1 MSSPRTGD
9 ERRFG
14 EEGARLSYGSYL
26 RLPQLLDQQVP
37 ASGDPQPAEA
47 SGARHELPQPSGEAG
62 GGTPPADGPGPAAE
76 ASRDPGATAG
86 TGEPVPR
93 PAHDELLFITIHQV
107 YELWFQQ
114 LLHELGDARDRMLAG
129 EDYLPRL
136 RLQRAHAVERVLVE
150 QVDVLET
157 MTPQDFLAFRALLA
171 PASGFQ
177 SVQFREIEFLS
188 GAKDEKYLRRL
199 AHASE
204 TERARLARRLAE
216 PTLWDGYVLLLG
228 KAGFDVTTEESRRVG
243 LLEVSRDRIAYGPLW
258 DLGEAL
264 VEHDSMWARW
274 RSRHVL
280 MVERQIGTKSGTGG
294 STGAPYLRGRLDLRF
309 YPELWDLR
317 SYL

>member
-1 MSSPRTGD
+1 MTGTD
-9 ERRFG
+9 RRFG

-26 RLPQLLDQQVP
+26 RLPELLDQQVP
-37 ASGDPQPAEA
+37 ESGGAAGGDGRPDPQ
-47 SGARHELPQPSGEAG
+47 
-62 GGTPPADGPGPAAE
+62 
-76 ASRDPGATAG
+76 
-86 TGEPVPR
+86 

-114 LLHELGDARDRMLAG
+114 LLHELGDARDRMLGG
-129 EDYLPRL
+129 EDYAPRL

-188 GAKDEKYLRRL
+188 GAKDEAYLRRL
-199 AHASE
+199 AHANPM
-204 TERARLARRLAE
+204 ERERLARRLAE
-216 PTLWDGYVLLLG
+216 PTLWDGFVVLLA
-228 KAGFDVTTEESRRVG
+228 KAGFDTATEETRRQA
-243 LLEVSRDRIAYGPLW
+243 LLQVSRDRTAYGPLW
-258 DLGEAL
+258 DLSEAL
-264 VEHDSMWARW
+264 IEHDSMWARW

-294 STGAPYLRGRLDLRF
+294 STGAPYLRTRLGLRF
-309 YPELWDLR
+309 FPELWDLR

>member
-1 MSSPRTGD
+1 MSAPRTGD

-26 RLPQLLDQQVP
+26 RLPELLDQQVP
-37 ASGDPQPAEA
+37 ASGDPTGGGTAA
-47 SGARHELPQPSGEAG
+47 AATAG
-62 GGTPPADGPGPAAE
+62 GGPSGGDGAPD
-76 ASRDPGATAG
+76 R
-86 TGEPVPR
+86 R

-107 YELWFQQ
+107 YELWFQE

-136 RLQRAHAVERVLVE
+136 RLQRAHAIERVLVE
-150 QVDVLET
+150 QVDILET

-188 GAKDEKYLRRL
+188 GAKDEAYLRRL

-204 TERARLARRLAE
+204 RERERLVRRLAE
-216 PTLWDGYVLLLG
+216 PTLWDGFVLLLG
-228 KAGFDVTTEESRRVG
+228 KAGFDVATEESRRAG
-243 LLEVSRDRIAYGPLW
+243 LLEVSRDRLAYGPLW
-258 DLGEAL
+258 DLAEAL

-294 STGAPYLRGRLDLRF
+294 STGAPYLRARLGLRF

>member
-1 MSSPRTGD
+1 MTGTAGGRED
-9 ERRFG
+9 SRRERLQGTDRRFG

-26 RLPQLLDQQVP
+26 RLPELLDQQVP
-37 ASGDPQPAEA
+37 ESA
-47 SGARHELPQPSGEAG
+47 GAGAG
-62 GGTPPADGPGPAAE
+62 
-76 ASRDPGATAG
+76 
-86 TGEPVPR
+86 

-107 YELWFQQ
+107 YELWFKL

-136 RLQRAHAVERVLVE
+136 RLQRAHAIERVLVE

-188 GAKDEKYLRRL
+188 GAKDAAYLRRL
-199 AHASE
+199 AHANPG
-204 TERARLARRLAE
+204 ERDRLACRLAE
-216 PTLWDGYVLLLG
+216 PTLWDGFVTVLA
-228 KAGFDVTTEESRRVG
+228 KSGFDASTEETRRVA
-243 LLEVSRDRIAYGPLW
+243 LLRVSGDRDAHGAVW
-258 DLGEAL
+258 DLAEAL

-294 STGAPYLRGRLDLRF
+294 STGAPYLRGRLGLRF